1 MKENKLGKLLNEST
15 LFAVIFWLI
24 VGLCGVMILLQFIGF
39 IVNLA
44 NNYGF
49 LSAVNSL
56 FNGVLMVV
64 FYGTVSLSITT
75 LCAHTLLRDKGT
87 DEENTTKNDQF

>member
-24 VGLCGVMILLQFIGF
+24 VGLCGVVTLLCLINF
-39 IVNLA
+39 IVS
-44 NNYGF
+44 F
-49 LSAVNSL
+49 VMTL
-56 FNGVLMVV
+56 FNSILMVA

-87 DEENTTKNDQF
+87 DEENTTKSDQF

>member
-24 VGLCGVMILLQFIGF
+24 VGLCGVVTLLCLINF
-39 IVNLA
+39 IVSLVH
-44 NNYGF
+44 NYGF
-49 LSAVNSL
+49 LSSVMTL
-56 FNGVLMVV
+56 FNSVLMVA

-75 LCAHTLLRDKGT
+75 LCAYTLLRDKGT